1 MSQNKFKKLA
11 CSLAVGGL
19 LAALSEGAFAQ
30 DNSVNISAGGVAGGD
45 LSATV
50 LMLEYERL
58 MGQHVS
64 VFGRVSSLDY
74 KFDDGTYVEDGKGT
88 GIGVGLRYWP
98 TSPMK
103 GLYIG
108 GAVGYFKSDW
118 DFIDDKGRTF
128 ESRGTG
134 ESKAIQWGAELG
146 YRFKLSKN
154 VSLTPALNVGSWVGT
169 DDSCRYTAPASR
181 VGTACSKESQLGFY
195 AVGSV
200 SLGIAF

>member
-1 MSQNKFKKLA
+1 MSNKSLKNLGR
-11 CSLAVGGL
+11 SLAVAGL
-19 LAALSEGAFAQ
+19 LAALSKGALAQ
-30 DNSVNISAGGVAGGD
+30 DNSVNITAGGLAGGD
-45 LSATV
+45 TNATAV
-50 LMLEYERL
+50 MLEYERL
-58 MGQHVS
+58 MGQRLS
-64 VFGRVSSLDY
+64 VFGRLTSLNY
-74 KFDDGTYVEDGKGT
+74 KYDDGTYVEDGKGT

-108 GAVGYFKSDW
+108 GTVGYFNSDW

-128 ESRGTG
+128 ETRGTG

-146 YRFKLSKN
+146 YRFHLGPK
-154 VSLTPALNVGSWVGT
+154 VTLTPALNVGSWVGT

-195 AVGSV
+195 VVGSV